1 MQEGKKM
8 TFNDDTY
15 SSVAANNS
23 HHITKQKLLK
33 IREIYEFCKNA
44 QQNLQVRHIVN
55 AKFAQ
60 IVEEAEEQIKL
71 FAEGKLNIDNDAL
84 DLMKEY
90 IEEFGR
96 NYYKHGGQMRYEY
109 SPEATKAKIMLEQHR
124 YQTTRR
130 QGAVSAEMSETFNL
144 DAMSRG
150 TADEFVLPDNELFES
165 DTAET
170 AAAPMSEEYSM
181 NIRETKS
188 GVKEVSDNTALR
200 IQRETENPA
209 ETVSVP
215 MTGET
220 VAEQPVVDET
230 EKITSEEI
238 HLQANKP
245 ADDFVKPV
253 QSQAPVPS
261 QPETEHKPDNGT
273 AVASQPQAKIDS
285 SVRAAKKQSA
295 PKTGT
300 KKKSGMSFFRQV
312 KEFCGDAAK
321 AFRRN
326 IKRYGVAAATLFSTT
341 GAYNGYPM
349 NDNASYKAALNS
361 KQISLPDIT
370 PDQSAG
376 LTASFTQAAEENKS
390 YPDYEPTDFGF
401 TNPLLEQTLINTMAQ
416 QVSPAAEENVVTLA
430 DLPYTDIEFSAED
443 LAAMVP
449 GETALKLAENAEDVA
464 ARMNCEGYCF
474 RGAKK
479 AFRETGLGEMYGR
492 SAYMAK
498 RQLDANPHF
507 VRIKSHV
514 SNNTVVPDGGVG
526 VYGRSASHPHGH
538 IGIFSGNKDCSSKI
552 RRPMTSTG
560 SYSSFDLYLPAD
572 TRVPASVLKKINQIQ
587 VLEKHYGAKPQP
599 KLISPFLLAIQN
611 LNSNS

>member
-1 MQEGKKM
+1 M

-150 TADEFVLPDNELFES
+150 TADEFVLPDNEIFES

-215 MTGET
+215 MAGET
-220 VAEQPVVDET
+220 VAEQPVVDEA
-230 EKITSEEI
+230 EKIALSNVDAEVARAALPAVFKRDSPYLLRVLCGVLRHDGGGVIGRTVVDEDDLKI
-238 HLQANKP
+238 FHGLRKDGVHTFAQVFFRVINGNDYTKLHLP
-245 ADDFVKPV
+245 
-253 QSQAPVPS
+253 PS
-261 QPETEHKPDNGT
+261 CPP
-273 AVASQPQAKIDS
+273 
-285 SVRAAKKQSA
+285 VRA
-295 PKTGT
+295 P
-300 KKKSGMSFFRQV
+300 
-312 KEFCGDAAK
+312 CG
-321 AFRRN
+321 N
-326 IKRYGVAAATLFSTT
+326 I
-341 GAYNGYPM
+341 
-349 NDNASYKAALNS
+349 
-361 KQISLPDIT
+361 
-370 PDQSAG
+370 
-376 LTASFTQAAEENKS
+376 
-390 YPDYEPTDFGF
+390 
-401 TNPLLEQTLINTMAQ
+401 
-416 QVSPAAEENVVTLA
+416 
-430 DLPYTDIEFSAED
+430 
-443 LAAMVP
+443 
-449 GETALKLAENAEDVA
+449 
-464 ARMNCEGYCF
+464 
-474 RGAKK
+474 
-479 AFRETGLGEMYGR
+479 
-492 SAYMAK
+492 
-498 RQLDANPHF
+498 
-507 VRIKSHV
+507 
-514 SNNTVVPDGGVG
+514 
-526 VYGRSASHPHGH
+526 
-538 IGIFSGNKDCSSKI
+538 
-552 RRPMTSTG
+552 
-560 SYSSFDLYLPAD
+560 
-572 TRVPASVLKKINQIQ
+572 
-587 VLEKHYGAKPQP
+587 
-599 KLISPFLLAIQN
+599 
-611 LNSNS
+611 